1 MADSKDREA
10 LKLVGQVISLSKPR
24 TVRELVAIAH
34 SKGPN
39 VSEERVL
46 NAIDALRDEGRI
58 NLSPPK
64 FKNFGRFFMD
74 SSWNTNFWVVI
85 LIVATTSLLFL
96 LAHRFPWTLFEILPG
111 VLLVFYL
118 PGRSF
123 LRAFLI
129 GENSQFLER
138 TALEIGSSIV
148 IIMLLG
154 LLLNFSGL
162 GLYSAAALSFIIVFN
177 VMLALLASYRDYS
190 ILQPR

>member
-1 MADSKDREA
+1 MADGKDTEA
-10 LKLVGQVISLSKPR
+10 LKLVGQVISMSKPR
-24 TVRELVAIAH
+24 TVRELVASAH
-34 SKGPN
+34 SKSPN

-46 NAIDALRDEGRI
+46 KVVDSLRDEGRI

-64 FKNFGRFFMD
+64 FETFGRFFLD
-74 SSWNTNFWVVI
+74 SSWNANFWVVL
-85 LIVATTSLLFL
+85 LIVAITSLLFL
-96 LAHRFPWTLFEILPG
+96 VARHFPWTLFEILPG

-177 VMLALLASYRDYS
+177 VLMALLASYRDYS

>member
-1 MADSKDREA
+1 MADGKDTEA
-10 LKLVGQVISLSKPR
+10 LKLVGQIISLSKPR

-34 SKGPN
+34 SRSPN
-39 VSEERVL
+39 VSGESVL
-46 NAIDALRDEGRI
+46 KAIDILRDNGRI

-64 FKNFGRFFMD
+64 FGNFAQFFFD
-74 SSWNTNFWVVI
+74 YSWNTSFWVVL
-85 LIVATTSLLFL
+85 LIVAATGLLFL
-96 LAHRFPWTLFEILPG
+96 LERPFPWTLFEILPG

-129 GENSQFLER
+129 GKNSQFLER
-138 TALEIGSSIV
+138 TVLEIGSSIV
-148 IIMLLG
+148 IVMLLG

-162 GLYSAAALSFIIVFN
+162 GLYSAASLSFLVVFN
-177 VMLALLASYRDYS
+177 LLMALLASYRDYS